1 LVKKFKKNG
10 IIDTINS
17 LFNSDL
23 RKDNLLRLNISNQKS
38 NMDKFKETVLN
49 LHKKNI
55 GKLDILP
62 NVKLDSKNDLSLAYT
77 PGVAIPCL
85 EIAKDK
91 SLAYEYTMKG
101 KTVAI
106 VTDGSAVLGL
116 GKIGP
121 EASLP
126 VMEGKSALL
135 YKFSKIQAMPIAIDS
150 YDSEDIIKT
159 VKLIAPNFSA
169 IMLEDISAPKCVYI
183 EDVLQRDLD
192 IPVFHDDQHGTAIVV
207 SAALTNALKVVKK
220 DLSKV
225 KIVVTGSG
233 AAGSAVIKL
242 LNKLGAKNIYNYNAQ
257 GVVKHENYN
266 DYDDVVKALIDK
278 EYIISKNNYNT
289 LSEMIKDKDVFI
301 GVSAK
306 NILTKTMVESM
317 NSDAIIFAL
326 ANPDPEIIPNLALAG
341 GARIVGTGRS
351 DFPNQINNVLV
362 FPGLMKGA
370 LKARARSITDDMK
383 IVACKT
389 LASLVNDDDLSEENI
404 LPGIFDKRVPDVIAK
419 AIYEAVKKPK

>member
-1 LVKKFKKNG
+1 MEKFKN
-10 IIDTINS
+10 D
-17 LFNSDL
+17 
-23 RKDNLLRLNISNQKS
+23 
-38 NMDKFKETVLN
+38 VLN

-62 NVKLDSKNDLSLAYT
+62 NVSLETTNDLSMAYT

-91 SLAYEYTMKG
+91 TLAYEYTIKG

-106 VTDGSAVLGL
+106 ITDGSAVLGL

-135 YKFSKIQAMPIAIDS
+135 YKFSKIQAMPLAIDS
-150 YDSEDIIKT
+150 YDPEEIIKT
-159 VKLIAPNFSA
+159 VKLISPNFSA

-183 EDVLQRDLD
+183 EEVLQRDLD

-207 SAALTNALKVVKK
+207 SAALINALKVVKK
-220 DLSKV
+220 DLESV

-242 LNKLGAKNIYNYNAQ
+242 LNKLGARNIYNYNAQ
-257 GVVKHENYN
+257 GIVKKIDYEQYDNVVK
-266 DYDDVVKALIDK
+266 DLIDK
-278 EYIISKNNYNT
+278 GYIISDNNYHS
-289 LSEMIKDKDVFI
+289 LEELMKEKDVFI

-306 NILTKTMVESM
+306 NILSKAMVESM
-317 NSDAIIFAL
+317 NKDAIIFAL
-326 ANPDPEIIPNLALAG
+326 ANPDPEIIPSLALA
-341 GARIVGTGRS
+341 
-351 DFPNQINNVLV
+351 
-362 FPGLMKGA
+362 
-370 LKARARSITDDMK
+370 
-383 IVACKT
+383 
-389 LASLVNDDDLSEENI
+389 
-404 LPGIFDKRVPDVIAK
+404 AK
-419 AIYEAVKKPK
+419 AKIASKIDN

>member
-1 LVKKFKKNG
+1 MEKFKN
-10 IIDTINS
+10 D
-17 LFNSDL
+17 
-23 RKDNLLRLNISNQKS
+23 
-38 NMDKFKETVLN
+38 VLN

-62 NVKLDSKNDLSLAYT
+62 NVSLETTNDLSMAYT

-91 SLAYEYTMKG
+91 TLAYEYTIKG

-106 VTDGSAVLGL
+106 ITDGSAVLGL

-135 YKFSKIQAMPIAIDS
+135 YKFSKIQAMPLAIDS
-150 YDSEDIIKT
+150 YDPEEIIKT
-159 VKLIAPNFSA
+159 VKLISPNFSA

-183 EDVLQRDLD
+183 EEVLQRDLD

-207 SAALTNALKVVKK
+207 SAALINALKVVKK
-220 DLSKV
+220 DLESV

-242 LNKLGAKNIYNYNAQ
+242 LNKLGARNIYNYNAQ
-257 GVVKHENYN
+257 GIVKKIDYEQYDNVVK
-266 DYDDVVKALIDK
+266 DLIDK
-278 EYIISKNNYNT
+278 GYIISDNNYHS
-289 LSEMIKDKDVFI
+289 LEELMKEKDVFI

-306 NILTKTMVESM
+306 NILSKAMVESM
-317 NSDAIIFAL
+317 NKDAIIFAL
-326 ANPDPEIIPNLALAG
+326 ANPDPEIIPSLALA
-341 GARIVGTGRS
+341 AKAKIVGTGRS

-370 LKARARSITDDMK
+370 LKARARSITDEMK
-383 IVACKT
+383 IIACKT
-389 LASLVNDDDLSEENI
+389 LASLVKDEDLSEENI
-404 LPGIFDKRVPDVIAK
+404 LPGIFDERVPEVIAK
-419 AIYEAVKKPK
+419 AIFDAVKKA